1 MDSSGFL
8 RSVSF
13 GGFDK
18 KDVLAYVDDL
28 NTKIYTLEAELEDA
42 KKKVGSGKGG
52 HFEGKE
58 EYEQLLAKERAKSS
72 ELMAKVDTLNL
83 TIQSNESVI
92 ADKDK
97 EIENLKA
104 KIEELEN
111 AKPAEQDTTA
121 SFDIGS
127 VFIEAKK
134 SADKIVS
141 EARLAV
147 KKMDA
152 DAKALAEQVIEEA
165 NSKAQSIVSEA
176 NEKAEDILRNA
187 ENKSAELER
196 MSRDVQVKI
205 KNTID
210 SMFDNINKISDTI
223 SDFSRGSTISLEK
236 AKNIITEAQSSID
249 SGVKSKS
256 VPKVEIPVKVEA
268 PKYEA
273 PKYEAPKHE
282 EPAVYAKK
290 VPNDGLADLVAQIE
304 AEAL

>member
-28 NTKIYTLEAELEDA
+28 NTKIYTLEADLEDA
-42 KKKVGSGKGG
+42 KKKAGSGKGG

-72 ELMAKVDTLNL
+72 EFMAKVDTLNL

-97 EIENLKA
+97 EIESLKA

-111 AKPAEQDTTA
+111 AKPAEQQQDTTA

-141 EARLAV
+141 EARAAV

-152 DAKALAEQVIEEA
+152 DAKALAEQVIDEA
-165 NSKAQSIVSEA
+165 NGKAQTIVSEA

-196 MSRDVQVKI
+196 MSRDVQAKI

-210 SMFDNINKISDTI
+210 SMFDNISKISDTI

-236 AKNIITEAQSSID
+236 AKSIITEAQNAVN
-249 SGVKSKS
+249 SGAKSKPA
-256 VPKVEIPVKVEA
+256 PKVEIPVKVEA
-268 PKYEA
+268 PKFEA
-273 PKYEAPKHE
+273 PKYE
-282 EPAVYAKK
+282 EPAAYTKK

>member
-28 NTKIYTLEAELEDA
+28 NTKIYTLEADLEDA
-42 KKKVGSGKGG
+42 KKKAGSGKGG

-72 ELMAKVDTLNL
+72 EFMAKVDTLNL

-97 EIENLKA
+97 EIESLKA

-111 AKPAEQDTTA
+111 AKPAEQQDTTA

-141 EARLAV
+141 EARAAV

-152 DAKALAEQVIEEA
+152 DAKALAEQVIDEA
-165 NSKAQSIVSEA
+165 NGKAQTIVSEA

-196 MSRDVQVKI
+196 MSRDVQAKI

-210 SMFDNINKISDTI
+210 SMFDNISKISDTI

-236 AKNIITEAQSSID
+236 AKSIITEAQNSID
-249 SGVKSKS
+249 SGAKSKAA
-256 VPKVEIPVKVEA
+256 PKVEIPVKVEA
-268 PKYEA
+268 PKFEA
-273 PKYEAPKHE
+273 PKYE
-282 EPAVYAKK
+282 EPAAYTKK

>member
-28 NTKIYTLEAELEDA
+28 NTKIYTLEADLEDA
-42 KKKVGSGKGG
+42 KKKAGSGKGG

-72 ELMAKVDTLNL
+72 EFMAKVDTLNL

-97 EIENLKA
+97 EIESLKA

-111 AKPAEQDTTA
+111 AKPAEQQDTTA

-141 EARLAV
+141 EARAAV

-152 DAKALAEQVIEEA
+152 DAKALAEQVIDEA
-165 NSKAQSIVSEA
+165 NGKAQTIVSEA

-196 MSRDVQVKI
+196 MSHDVQSKI

-210 SMFDNINKISDTI
+210 SMFDNISKISDTI

-236 AKNIITEAQSSID
+236 AKSIITEAQNSID
-249 SGVKSKS
+249 SGAKSKPA
-256 VPKVEIPVKVEA
+256 PKVEIPVKVEA
-268 PKYEA
+268 PKFEA
-273 PKYEAPKHE
+273 PKYE
-282 EPAVYAKK
+282 EPAAYTKK

>member
-28 NTKIYTLEAELEDA
+28 NTKIYTLEADLDDA

-72 ELMAKVDTLNL
+72 EFMAKVDTLNL

-92 ADKDK
+92 VDKDK
-97 EIENLKA
+97 EIESLKA

-111 AKPAEQDTTA
+111 AKPAEQQQDTTA

-141 EARLAV
+141 EARAAV

-165 NSKAQSIVSEA
+165 NAKAQSIVFEA

-196 MSRDVQVKI
+196 MSRDVQAKI

-210 SMFDNINKISDTI
+210 SMFDNINKINETI

-236 AKNIITEAQSSID
+236 AKNIITEAQNAINPGAVSK
-249 SGVKSKS
+249 KSESKPA
-256 VPKVEIPVKVEA
+256 PKAEIPVKVEE
-268 PKYEA
+268 PKYE
-273 PKYEAPKHE
+273 
-282 EPAVYAKK
+282 EPAAYSRKM
-290 VPNDGLADLVAQIE
+290 PNDGLADLVAQIE